1 MAAAKT
7 LLFQSCQLVPPSV
20 RGLFA
25 LCVIGVQHSDINLID
40 AALSEMIPHQYD
52 PRWESF
58 FLLIIKLNYLFV
70 FIMANICIPRFAA
83 DIALLRA
90 SVMVLKGDVP
100 AARKSLLSFTHKQ
113 PWLAKSWSTL
123 SLFLLQNCPRD
134 ARAAAILS
142 AKSRVMKQGQ
152 VDVDDMSNN
161 MDSEVVATIAL
172 MMSGRC

>member
-1 MAAAKT
+1 
-7 LLFQSCQLVPPSV
+7 
-20 RGLFA
+20 
-25 LCVIGVQHSDINLID
+25 
-40 AALSEMIPHQYD
+40 
-52 PRWESF
+52 
-58 FLLIIKLNYLFV
+58 
-70 FIMANICIPRFAA
+70 MANICIPRFAA